1 MKKAFI
7 LSAAVLAG
15 LSLTLVSCNSS
26 NNQNATDNAQAE
38 EVAAAP
44 GAIVYFNLDT
54 ILRDYDMANEL
65 RSVVETKINS
75 INQEVN
81 RRGSKLEKDIA
92 AFQDKINKG
101 LLTQSVAEQQSK
113 KLAEQ
118 QNSFQ
123 QYAAQK
129 QQEIMEEQQVMTN
142 QLADA
147 INNFI
152 VKFNEEKK
160 YAMIL
165 ATQGDILPSP
175 VVTADPELDI
185 TDALIE
191 GLNADY
197 IKTKNAKAE

>member
-1 MKKAFI
+1 MKKLPLI
-7 LSAAVLAG
+7 LSIISTLGVIALAIVMLTKDNGNKTETPAAETG
-15 LSLTLVSCNSS
+15 
-26 NNQNATDNAQAE
+26 AQA
-38 EVAAAP
+38 
-44 GAIVYFNLDT
+44 GAIVYFDMGRVLAE
-54 ILRDYDMANEL
+54 YDMANDL
-65 RSVVETKINS
+65 NSVVETKINS

-191 GLNADY
+191 GLNAEY